1 MREMPL
7 TEGRS
12 VDDEVQWLDEDR
24 VLYALPEDAGEATG
38 LDIEVLPVDGS
49 ASPARPGSRGV
60 GGGRAF
66 VTECPRWARV
76 AANGRSWGV
85 V

>member
-38 LDIEVLPVDGS
+38 RPDIEVPL
-49 ASPARPGSRGV
+49 
-60 GGGRAF
+60 
-66 VTECPRWARV
+66 C
-76 AANGRSWGV
+76 
-85 V
+85 

>member
-12 VDDEVQWLDEDR
+12 VDDEVEWLDEDR

-49 ASPARPGSRGV
+49 AP
-60 GGGRAF
+60 
-66 VTECPRWARV
+66 PRLVLAHAV
-76 AANGRSWGV
+76 SAAVVRS
-85 V
+85 